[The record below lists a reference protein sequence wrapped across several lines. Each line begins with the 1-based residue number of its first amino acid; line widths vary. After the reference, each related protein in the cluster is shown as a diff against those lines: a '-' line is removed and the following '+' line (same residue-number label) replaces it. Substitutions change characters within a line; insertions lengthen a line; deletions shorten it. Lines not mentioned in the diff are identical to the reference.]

1 MKYRNGDR
9 QLLVMKF
16 GGTSVGDAECFARVA
31 QLVTER
37 AKSSD
42 VVVVVSA
49 MGGVTQDLIRG
60 AHAAGEGYAE
70 RWKKIAGELA
80 RKHQEV
86 ANKLLSGTELTGVWP
101 SLAQH
106 LRVLENLCAGFALVG
121 EVTPRALD
129 IVSSLGELMSSN
141 LLAAVLR
148 SKGLRAD
155 AIDAAEMIVT
165 DDNFGNASPVFGET
179 NERLVR
185 RLKPYL
191 KDGGIPVLP
200 GFRGATRGGAFTT
213 LGRGASDY
221 TATIVGSALDADEIW
236 IWTDVDG
243 VLTADPRL
251 VPEAKIIP
259 EISYRETIELSFFGA
274 KVIHAKAVQPAMKKE
289 IPVLIR
295 NTFNPEC
302 EGTRIGLKSAGH
314 PGVGAITAVSNACL
328 FSVVGDDSM
337 SFAVLAAK
345 IFGALAPEEI
355 PTLMVTQSSA
365 ENVLCF
371 AVHGADEARVRARL
385 EKAFEIE
392 MRHDYVA
399 AIEVMPQVGILV
411 AVGEKMKGTPGIT
424 GRMFGALGRRGINVI
439 AIAQGSSEL
448 SVSLAVQSGEV
459 AEAVRTIH
467 SEFQL

>member
-1 MKYRNGDR
+1 
-9 QLLVMKF
+9 
-16 GGTSVGDAECFARVA
+16 
-31 QLVTER
+31 
-37 AKSSD
+37 
-42 VVVVVSA
+42 
-49 MGGVTQDLIRG
+49 
-60 AHAAGEGYAE
+60 
-70 RWKKIAGELA
+70 
-80 RKHQEV
+80 
-86 ANKLLSGTELTGVWP
+86 
-101 SLAQH
+101 
-106 LRVLENLCAGFALVG
+106 
-121 EVTPRALD
+121 
-129 IVSSLGELMSSN
+129 
-141 LLAAVLR
+141 
-148 SKGLRAD
+148 
-155 AIDAAEMIVT
+155 
-165 DDNFGNASPVFGET
+165 
-179 NERLVR
+179 
-185 RLKPYL
+185 
-191 KDGGIPVLP
+191 
-200 GFRGATRGGAFTT
+200 
-213 LGRGASDY
+213 
-221 TATIVGSALDADEIW
+221 
-236 IWTDVDG
+236 
-243 VLTADPRL
+243 
-251 VPEAKIIP
+251 
-259 EISYRETIELSFFGA
+259 
-274 KVIHAKAVQPAMKKE
+274 MKKE

-302 EGTRIGLKSAGH
+302 EGTRIGSKSVGH